1 MKDCDKKKELS
12 YLKYW
17 NVNSLYGWAMPQ
29 NFPVYKFEWIED
41 TSQFDED
48 FIKKYNEESA
58 KIYFLILS
66 FLKLALSHGL
76 PMKNVH
82 KVIKFN
88 QNIWL

>member
-1 MKDCDKKKELS
+1 MS

-17 NVNSLYGWAMPQ
+17 NVNSLYGWTMPQ